1 MKLKATG
8 LLLALAMMLGVAAL
22 PAAAAISVGP
32 HVGAFQAIADVGKTG
47 TCNNNGTGSV
57 SGGGIGLLP
66 GAPVAE
72 VKNAWFTISNGL
84 VVDVPA
90 LQGTANLCGRLTA
103 PLQDTAGLNL
113 KEPIDGQPV
122 GIGAS
127 CAATKGWG
135 GYGLADFAAPN
146 PDVWISNLG
155 WKATVGGT
163 FIVTGDAGGAKGKKS
178 DLLVAEVQALNENVL
193 LFCAQKALGDKSDPD
208 PFLVAAVY
216 EIVPGLGGTVPKKAP
231 KK

>member
-8 LLLALAMMLGVAAL
+8 LLLALAMLLGMAAL

-32 HVGAFQAIADVGKTG
+32 HVGAFQAIADVGKEGTCANDGTG
-47 TCNNNGTGSV
+47 TV

-72 VKNAWFTISNGL
+72 VKNAWFTISDGI
-84 VVDVPA
+84 VVDVPSG
-90 LQGTANLCGRLTA
+90 LGTANLCGRLTA
-103 PLQDTAGLNL
+103 PLQDTAGLDVKAL
-113 KEPIDGQPV
+113 

-127 CAATKGWG
+127 CLATKGWG
-135 GYGLADFAAPN
+135 GYGLAEFEG
-146 PDVWISNLG
+146 PDIWISNLG

-163 FIVTGDAGGAKGKKS
+163 FIVTGDVGGAKGKKQ
-178 DLLVAEVQALNENVL
+178 DLLIGEVQALNENVL
-193 LFCAQKALGDKSDPD
+193 VFCAEKALGNKQDPD

-216 EIVPGLGGTVPKKAP
+216 EIIPGLGCDKTDCDKKDPKKP
-231 KK
+231 